1 MKCRHECT
9 NDKLPRMHQKPV
21 APALNAKPLNHSKPT
36 NKQINASTNQR
47 SSKDRNMSGNRP
59 LCLPITIFPYFL
71 LIESTKDQGMNNG
84 NLPALAK
91 QRKSMQGPVKHNAL
105 PACFGWV
112 WQSNFSLGRIWSA
125 LYFTNSPF
133 GSALQ
138 DFQLFADSPRA
149 HAPRSSHGLRSQP
162 GEDLEV
168 FLGLPKANSQ
178 APKAPFCQKEVSFCQ
193 KEVSFC
199 RKLCRKSENSGQ
211 RSENSDQRSEFTLCV
226 LAALREILIRA
237 CWKTPRA

>member
-1 MKCRHECT
+1 M
-9 NDKLPRMHQKPV
+9 L
-21 APALNAKPLNHSKPT
+21 ANHHFSVLSLDRKY
-36 NKQINASTNQR
+36 QR
-47 SSKDRNMSGNRP
+47 SRDEQRESPRSRQTAEIYARSCKAQ
-59 LCLPITIFPYFL
+59 CFTIL
-71 LIESTKDQGMNNG
+71 LRLG
-84 NLPALAK
+84 LAEQSFFGQDLSRIVLYK
-91 QRKSMQGPVKHNAL
+91 QRRFEGGA
-105 PACFGWV
+105 
-112 WQSNFSLGRIWSA
+112 
-125 LYFTNSPF
+125 
-133 GSALQ
+133 ALQ

-237 CWKTPRA
+237 C